1 MKHAHDR
8 LFSAGAKAQFA
19 ADKKA
24 AKAKRDA
31 MTAEEEHKSA
41 ALAKKTAAEKL
52 DAAATKLKGIMK
64 EIAMGSGDATVLTKL
79 AQKAQEAKSNVVA
92 AKAAKRAAAQT
103 LAEKTQALAIVK
115 AKAGEK
121 EEAAKE
127 ENENNASSLAQ
138 LALLKLPETEI
149 RARQAA
155 LELQSL
161 KKQYLGLRDTKKKII
176 KPSEKFRNI
185 FNFEWDETEDTARE
199 ERNPLYQKP
208 VEPQLLFGR
217 GYRAGVDIREQRK
230 TNNFYEELVKRRT
243 EKFGDEAGKFISKS
257 ASKPAWMSRDLSV
270 ADDKTGPVTH
280 W

>member
-1 MKHAHDR
+1 MPRRGLRRRVRRKGKTEAREEEQTKETNDAMAKTNELARKQIDKVKAAERKKTLAAEKEADNLKATLLKFMKHAHDR

-31 MTAEEEHKSA
+31 MTAEEEHKNA
-41 ALAKKTAAEKL
+41 ALAKKTADEKL

-121 EEAAKE
+121 EKVAEKADAKAAKE
-127 ENENNASSLAQ
+127 ARADKKAAEKAGAS
-138 LALLKLPETEI
+138 
-149 RARQAA
+149 
-155 LELQSL
+155 
-161 KKQYLGLRDTKKKII
+161 
-176 KPSEKFRNI
+176 
-185 FNFEWDETEDTARE
+185 W
-199 ERNPLYQKP
+199 
-208 VEPQLLFGR
+208 
-217 GYRAGVDIREQRK
+217 
-230 TNNFYEELVKRRT
+230 
-243 EKFGDEAGKFISKS
+243 
-257 ASKPAWMSRDLSV
+257 W
-270 ADDKTGPVTH
+270 
-280 W
+280 

>member
-1 MKHAHDR
+1 MGKARAMELDEDKKVTAADQIAGAKQAEIEKLQIKLKDTTSEKKMVKIFDKINKERAEKKTEKERKKTEAREEEQTKETNDAMSKTNELARKQIDKVEAVERKKTLAAEKEADNLKATLLKFMKHAHDR

-31 MTAEEEHKSA
+31 MTAEEEHKNA
-41 ALAKKTAAEKL
+41 ALAKKTADEKL

-121 EEAAKE
+121 EKVAEKADAKAAKE
-127 ENENNASSLAQ
+127 ARADKKAAEKAGAS
-138 LALLKLPETEI
+138 
-149 RARQAA
+149 
-155 LELQSL
+155 
-161 KKQYLGLRDTKKKII
+161 
-176 KPSEKFRNI
+176 
-185 FNFEWDETEDTARE
+185 W
-199 ERNPLYQKP
+199 
-208 VEPQLLFGR
+208 
-217 GYRAGVDIREQRK
+217 
-230 TNNFYEELVKRRT
+230 
-243 EKFGDEAGKFISKS
+243 
-257 ASKPAWMSRDLSV
+257 W
-270 ADDKTGPVTH
+270 
-280 W
+280 